1 MPLKWFEVQVILSQ
15 FNEVKLL
22 QDYLEGKITDLEYCQ
37 ISEWQVKELI
47 KIRNDEKEERR

>member
-47 KIRNDEKEERR
+47 KIRNDEREK